1 MMARAALVLFA
12 LLAVPRVAWGAEPL
26 VADLTSHLI
35 GITTGFTGTSMVLFG
50 ATDGP
55 GDIVGSVRGPER
67 DLVVRR
73 KSRIAGIWVNTS
85 ESTFPNTPSFYSL
98 ATNRPLDQIASA
110 SVRALHQIGLDNMR
124 IAAKE
129 KLPPEEASAFRAAL
143 IRTQQRDGL
152 FAREPGKVTFLG
164 DRLFRTSFSFPSNVP
179 TGTYLVEVYLLR
191 DGNVVSGQTIPLDVS
206 QVGIGAEVYDFA
218 TRWALL
224 YGIIAVIAA
233 AMAGWL
239 ASLPFRRA

>member
-1 MMARAALVLFA
+1 MARLAFFLLVL
-12 LLAVPRVAWGAEPL
+12 LAPLRASWAADPL

-55 GDIVGSVRGPER
+55 GDIVVSVRGPER

-73 KSRIAGIWVNTS
+73 KSRIAGVWANTS
-85 ESTFPNTPSFYSL
+85 QATFPNTPSFYSL
-98 ATNRPLDQIASA
+98 AATRPLDQIASP
-110 SVRALHQIGLDNMR
+110 SVRALHQLGLDNMR
-124 IAAKE
+124 IAVKD
-129 KLPPEEASAFRAAL
+129 KLPPEEAAEFRAAL

-152 FAREPGKVTFLG
+152 FGRDPGKVNFLG
-164 DRLFRTSFSFPSNVP
+164 ERLFRTTIGFPSNVP
-179 TGTYLVEVYLLR
+179 TGTYLVEVYLIR

-206 QVGIGAEVYDFA
+206 QVGVAAEVYEFA
-218 TRWALL
+218 TQQALL

-239 ASLPFRRA
+239 ASLPFRRV